1 MSTPIR
7 RVGVVIPAHNEEI
20 LVGDCLAAISRAA
33 RAVSLPVTVMVVLDD
48 CDDRTEG
55 ICRSFSVDT
64 LSVVARSVGV
74 ARHVGVSTLLSGV
87 TDLATIWISNTDA
100 DTVVPLSWL
109 RDQLT
114 LASTGADVVVGTVGL
129 SNEDGHLGRRF
140 TATYGVSVSRGVGHG
155 HVHGANLGVRAS
167 AYLDVGGFPP
177 LAAHEDRSLLR
188 RLEASNATV
197 VRSTRIRVQTSAR
210 LVGRCEGG
218 FATALRQLSVAS

>member
-7 RVGVVIPAHNEEI
+7 RVGVVIPAHNEDM
-20 LVGDCLAAISRAA
+20 LVGDCLAAVSRAA

-48 CDDRTEG
+48 CDDRTES

-64 LSVVARSVGV
+64 ISMVARSVGV
-74 ARHVGVSTLLSGV
+74 ARHAGVSRLLSGV

-100 DTVVPLSWL
+100 DTVVPPTWL

-114 LASTGADVVVGTVGL
+114 LASAGADVVVGTVGI
-129 SNEDGHLGRRF
+129 SHEDGRLGRRF
-140 TATYGVSVSRGVGHG
+140 TAEYGVGDRRRVGHA

-167 AYLDVGGFPP
+167 AYRDVGGFPP
-177 LAAHEDRSLLR
+177 LAVHEDRSILR
-188 RLEASNATV
+188 RLEASGATV
-197 VRSTRIRVQTSAR
+197 VRSTRIRVETSAR
-210 LVGRCEGG
+210 LVGRCEEG